1 MPTDSNMLTLWLGKI
16 RELKDQSIKNEHQRA
31 ALSHSLTTAATQLAI
46 KVFTRLPT
54 VQELC
59 TKFKLLFLIADID
72 A

>member
-1 MPTDSNMLTLWLGKI
+1 MPTVSNMLTLWLGKI
-16 RELKDQSIKNEHQRA
+16 RELKDQSIKNEHQR